1 MGKAKTSVADVRK
14 LIASEEG
21 QLAKLRARRE
31 AFAAAEEKAFA
42 ALVQQREALAAQ
54 LDELA
59 AQLAQ
64 LQGAAAP
71 EATPVGRPK
80 GAKKP
85 GPVPKRAKKAAKKAR
100 GRPRGKRQGMTLR
113 DAVTKIMSAAGKPV
127 RAPQVAS
134 QLKAL
139 GYKTTSKDPVNMVS
153 ALLAQTKEFRR
164 VRKGLYTLAASAKKR
179 TG

>member
-31 AFAAAEEKAFA
+31 AFAAGEEKAFA
-42 ALVQQREALAAQ
+42 GLVRRREALAAQ

-59 AQLAQ
+59 GQLEQ

-71 EATPVGRPK
+71 EAEAPARPK

-85 GPVPKRAKKAAKKAR
+85 GPAPKRAKKAAKKAR

-113 DAVTKIMSAAGKPV
+113 DVVTKIMSDAGEPV

-153 ALLAQTKEFRR
+153 ALLAQTKEFHR
-164 VRKGLYTLAASAKKR
+164 VQKGLYTLARSAKEKA
-179 TG
+179 G